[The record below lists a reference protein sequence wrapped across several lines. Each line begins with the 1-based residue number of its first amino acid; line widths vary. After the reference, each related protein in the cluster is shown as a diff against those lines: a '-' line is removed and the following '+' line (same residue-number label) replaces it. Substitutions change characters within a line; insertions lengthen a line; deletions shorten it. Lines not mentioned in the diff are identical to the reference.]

1 MAERNIFAHLRTGK
15 TKHSGASDDSGVS
28 DHSGAPTQTQRSG
41 LRGER
46 RDSGMSEPCGEA
58 RSEECGASGG
68 EGYTP
73 ASFEKRAAA
82 WMGIVYV
89 LMLLF
94 ILNFTL
100 FTGGRELPGTFPL
113 FLVPVC
119 VTLAIVVGRR
129 LKSGLLPGG
138 KAAGIAVLAGCA
150 AGALLGLALGVP
162 PLLAALG
169 V

>member
-1 MAERNIFAHLRTGK
+1 MEEKERKDESQEHN
-15 TKHSGASDDSGVS
+15 GVP
-28 DHSGAPTQTQRSG
+28 AQTQQSG

-46 RDSGMSEPCGEA
+46 RDSGMNELSPEGGSE
-58 RSEECGASGG
+58 RYGACPD

-82 WMGIVYV
+82 WMGVAYM

-100 FTGGRELPGTFPL
+100 FTGGRQLPGTFPL
-113 FLVPVC
+113 FLISISAAVIVITIHRLRTQELPAAVKCGC
-119 VTLAIVVGRR
+119 VLMLITCT
-129 LKSGLLPGG
+129 
-138 KAAGIAVLAGCA
+138 AGIF
-150 AGALLGLALGVP
+150 LGLALGVP
-162 PLLAALG
+162 SLLAALG